1 MLGCAADALMDLQQR
16 ADARAAALASRVW
29 GSGGAD
35 GSASSLAW
43 SCRTNGTQAGLHL
56 LSVGDSDEPGLN
68 ASAPDG
74 LSERSMPSM
83 GSVTEC
89 ARYSQGGSET
99 RSMSS
104 SSSLLATIA
113 SSESLCRMPPTVPC
127 SPSTSTCNAVP
138 ALPLARL
145 HQASRDDAA
154 DNTNQTKGDVVCG
167 DGGDGNLGSERDRF
181 INALARSKALNYA
194 NHAPQQKTVLSAMD
208 MDYAMYSSSHWRE
221 RAADLMLV

>member
-1 MLGCAADALMDLQQR
+1 
-16 ADARAAALASRVW
+16 
-29 GSGGAD
+29 
-35 GSASSLAW
+35 
-43 SCRTNGTQAGLHL
+43 
-56 LSVGDSDEPGLN
+56 
-68 ASAPDG
+68 
-74 LSERSMPSM
+74 
-83 GSVTEC
+83 
-89 ARYSQGGSET
+89 
-99 RSMSS
+99 
-104 SSSLLATIA
+104 
-113 SSESLCRMPPTVPC
+113 
-127 SPSTSTCNAVP
+127 VP